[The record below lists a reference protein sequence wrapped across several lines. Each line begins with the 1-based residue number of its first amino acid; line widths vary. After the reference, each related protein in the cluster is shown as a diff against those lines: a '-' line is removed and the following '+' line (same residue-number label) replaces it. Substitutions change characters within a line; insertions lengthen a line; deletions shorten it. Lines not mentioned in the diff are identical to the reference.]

1 MTTWSPAALSKRR
14 LKIILAVTKTTLRSG
29 TVRTRTC
36 WVSSH
41 LCIYWFTVM
50 YRYSE
55 NVFYLVN
62 TSRKTSQSPLAV
74 YIRESCVGDVLLP
87 VDDIDIPES
96 LTHRLA
102 EEKRV
107 EAAKRKERSEAH
119 LFMDVR
125 AVTEDNFC
133 GHQVGLARF
142 CFVILFLSFLP
153 PPRAP
158 FPREKKITMIIFG

>member
-1 MTTWSPAALSKRR
+1 MHERIRHSA
-14 LKIILAVTKTTLRSG
+14 G
-29 TVRTRTC
+29 
-36 WVSSH
+36 
-41 LCIYWFTVM
+41 F
-50 YRYSE
+50 
-55 NVFYLVN
+55 
-62 TSRKTSQSPLAV
+62 PLAV
-74 YIRESCVGDVLLP
+74 YIRESCVSDVLLP

-142 CFVILFLSFLP
+142 CFEIASLSSSTSSSQGLLMIFEDCVERFFRRTD
-153 PPRAP
+153 RA
-158 FPREKKITMIIFG
+158 R